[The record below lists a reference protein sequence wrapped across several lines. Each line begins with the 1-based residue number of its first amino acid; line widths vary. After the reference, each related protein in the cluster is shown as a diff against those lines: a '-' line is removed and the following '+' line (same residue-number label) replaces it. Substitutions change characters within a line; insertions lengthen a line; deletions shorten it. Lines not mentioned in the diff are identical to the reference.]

1 MSLCSRLSFHRLDLS
16 HQFVNL
22 HIVVFLFTMRKSFE
36 VLGIP
41 HLLQAGRVRKMS
53 HEKTPTLSKISSLRS
68 IFYSARG
75 SVVLC

>member
-36 VLGIP
+36 
-41 HLLQAGRVRKMS
+41 
-53 HEKTPTLSKISSLRS
+53 SLRDS
-68 IFYSARG
+68 TSFAGWS
-75 SVVLC
+75 C